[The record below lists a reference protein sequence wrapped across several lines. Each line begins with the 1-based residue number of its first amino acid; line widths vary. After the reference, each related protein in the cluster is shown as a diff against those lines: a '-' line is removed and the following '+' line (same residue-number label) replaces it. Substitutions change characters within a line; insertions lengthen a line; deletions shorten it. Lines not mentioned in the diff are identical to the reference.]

1 MAKNDAVW
9 QGRPLVDAGH
19 GSGLNQRAAILE
31 FGHGLNREAA
41 ETQAY
46 HEYARDQHLNAAAHH
61 LMGSKAAK
69 AVGAIDEARR
79 HGELYAQHLKALGME
94 PIGPVPPEVTQRE
107 QSQKGLYRF
116 RGHVADA
123 QLVKPDQLA
132 KAEDGLLRP
141 AGSRGLSSHP
151 HAYPW
156 HDGHTGMHLVALNK
170 ADNPPAPPKPGAH
183 PHMDAP
189 PKPVNEQA
197 AGVGVSTY
205 AHYAKPYGDIHPG
218 TKSDL
223 FHYDYRGKLPAV
235 KDLVAKNGFQTYYA
249 GGEYGKPDLANR
261 NYNTKHLMV
270 YDPTPSSG
278 GDFGD
283 RDYTDAWRQ
292 IHELSHALVY
302 PELNQMYGEGRRI
315 GKLGVHRSIREA
327 KRAVHW
333 EWLAA
338 HKQRELSEQI
348 GIHVPDDVFHKE
360 LNTVMHDAVHR
371 AVTGKFTEP
380 SDEGFMPSTRKVPL
394 ETALGL
400 VDQAGAK
407 MGLTH
412 PDQILK
418 R

>member
-1 MAKNDAVW
+1 MAKNDGMW
-9 QGRPLVDAGH
+9 QGRRIMDGGH
-19 GSGLNQRAAILE
+19 AAELDHRAAVLE
-31 FGHGLNREAA
+31 FGRGLTREAA
-41 ETQAY
+41 EEQA
-46 HEYARDQHLNAAAHH
+46 HGEYVRDQHLNAAAHH
-61 LMGSKAAK
+61 LMGAKTAKAA
-69 AVGAIDEARR
+69 GAIEEAQR
-79 HGELYAQHLKALGME
+79 HGALYSQHLKALGIE
-94 PIGPVPPEVTQRE
+94 PIGPVPPEVTQRL
-107 QSQKGLYRF
+107 QAQKGVYRF
-116 RGHVADA
+116 RGHGADGHLPQEQA
-123 QLVKPDQLA
+123 LTKSEAP
-132 KAEDGLLRP
+132 
-141 AGSRGLSSHP
+141 RGRYPHP
-151 HAYPW
+151 HAYEW
-156 HDGHTGMHLVALNK
+156 HDGHTRMHMAGLAK

-189 PKPVNEQA
+189 PKPANEQA

-235 KDLVAKNGFQTYYA
+235 RDLVAQHGFQTYYA
-249 GGEYGKPDLANR
+249 GGQYGKPDLANR

-302 PELNQMYGEGRRI
+302 PELNKIYGEGRRI
-315 GKLGVHRSIREA
+315 GKLGVQRSMREA

-348 GIHVPDDVFHKE
+348 GLHVPDEVFHKE

-380 SDEGFMPSTRKVPL
+380 SDEGFVPSAQKVPL

-412 PDQILK
+412 PDQVLK